1 LRRSFFR
8 VFGIAS
14 ILYFSRKD
22 EISKNSKNFQSS
34 KKILKFFE
42 GLRLHDNEALYHAV
56 TTSQVS
62 YKTFA
67 NYCKLPIFQVV
78 FPIYILDVDWQ
89 TEKEKF
95 SALKTRFLIECL
107 RDLDEGLKKCGT
119 RLYVLTGDA
128 TTVIK
133 KFCKENEITQ
143 MTWMKDAEIF
153 YRERDEE
160 ITKVVHRM
168 EIKTKSFLGHTLYD
182 QDEVIAKNGGKI
194 PMDLSEFYAAIADME
209 QPGAPC
215 PTVTAKH
222 FKLGSKKIII
232 FKKSILA
239 FGGKL
244 IN

>member
-1 LRRSFFR
+1 
-8 VFGIAS
+8 V
-14 ILYFSRKD
+14 
-22 EISKNSKNFQSS
+22 
-34 KKILKFFE
+34 
-42 GLRLHDNEALYHAV
+42 
-56 TTSQVS
+56 
-62 YKTFA
+62 
-67 NYCKLPIFQVV
+67 FQVV
-78 FPIYILDVDWQ
+78 FPVYILDVAWQ

-95 SALKTRFLIECL
+95 SPIKTRFLIECL
-107 RDLDEGLKKCGT
+107 RDLDESLKKCGT

-194 PMDLSEFYAAIADME
+194 PTSIDEFYAAIADME

-222 FKLGSKKIII
+222 FKLGSENFDVKKH
-232 FKKSILA
+232 F
-239 FGGKL
+239 F
-244 IN
+244 